1 MNCAHKDVS
10 FEVQN
15 VQQIWRREYC
25 TFNVSYP
32 TKQLVCVFALRGR
45 FTSYDYKALN
55 NIFYSMGFKS
65 VMFERDV
72 DGVLVE
78 QIRTLRKPFPNIEA
92 TTFERDR

>member
-1 MNCAHKDVS
+1 MNSATKTVE
-10 FEVQN
+10 FEVQD
-15 VQQIWRREYC
+15 VHQVWRRKYC

-32 TKQLVCVFALRGR
+32 TKKLVCVFALRGR

-55 NIFYSMGFKS
+55 NIFLSMGYES

-78 QIRTLRKPFPNIEA
+78 QIRPLKKPFLNINA
-92 TTFERDR
+92 TTFKRDK